1 VTTSS
6 PKQRRGVMLFE
17 MLITI
22 GLIAIFIALAG
33 KLFTTT
39 LRLTQ
44 TSDEASRTVAA
55 YESALAA
62 LRRDAWGASEVVAL
76 PEQGGLRVTRGDGSA
91 VTWSIDNDD
100 DAMVRREGQSIL
112 RWPGVGAKASVHPD
126 PAGILVRAG
135 EDEIRLTSELLLAR
149 KGGTP

>member
-1 VTTSS
+1 
-6 PKQRRGVMLFE
+6 MLFE

-22 GLIAIFIALAG
+22 GLIAIFIALAA

-44 TSDEASRTVAA
+44 TSNEASRTVAA
-55 YESALAA
+55 YESAVAA
-62 LRRDAWGASEVVAL
+62 LRRDAWGASEFVAL
-76 PEQGGLRVTRGDGSA
+76 PEQGAVRITRGDGSA

-100 DAMVRREGQSIL
+100 DDNAMVRREGQSVL
-112 RWPGVGAKASVHPD
+112 RWPEVGAKVSVHPD

-149 KGGTP
+149 KGTR

>member
-1 VTTSS
+1 MTTSGT
-6 PKQRRGVMLFE
+6 KRRRGVMLLE

-22 GLIAIFIALAG
+22 GLLAIFIALAA

-44 TSDEASRTVAA
+44 TSNEASRTVAA
-55 YESALAA
+55 YESAVAA
-62 LRRDAWGASEVVAL
+62 LRRDAWGANEVAAL

-91 VTWSIDNDD
+91 VTWSIDDD
-100 DAMVRREGQSIL
+100 SAMVRREGQSVL
-112 RWPGVGAKASVHPD
+112 CWPEVGAKVSVHPD

-149 KGGTP
+149 KGTP